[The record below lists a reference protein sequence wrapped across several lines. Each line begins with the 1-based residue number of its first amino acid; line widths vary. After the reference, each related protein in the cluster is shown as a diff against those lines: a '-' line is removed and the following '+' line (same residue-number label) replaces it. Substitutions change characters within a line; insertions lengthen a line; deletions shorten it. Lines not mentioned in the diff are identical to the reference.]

1 MQRGKNVVSVT
12 HIAYSY
18 RIHETYSVIYQ
29 LACILVSIPVSGA
42 GCEGAFSKLSLVK
55 CELRSTM
62 TDEQLSGLMLMTVE
76 KSIEEELNMQM
87 CVDTFALK
95 PKKS

>member
-12 HIAYSY
+12 EYMKLTVSLIN
-18 RIHETYSVIYQ
+18 RLV
-29 LACILVSIPVSGA
+29 CILVSIPVSGA
-42 GCEGAFSKLSLVK
+42 GCERAFSKLSRVK
-55 CELRSTM
+55 NELRSTM
-62 TDEQLSGLMLMTVE
+62 RAERLSGLMLMTVE